1 MDSRKTIVGLY
12 LSAGALVWFLVR
24 TFVQWLNF
32 TFYQVRKLP
41 GIEVAKEI
49 LPVAGAL
56 ITFLVLFRNQKV
68 NEVMVDVISELKKVT
83 WPNVDDVKK
92 STIVVMVCIL
102 LASGI
107 LAFFDLL
114 FGKFVGFLLS

>member
-1 MDSRKTIVGLY
+1 
-12 LSAGALVWFLVR
+12 
-24 TFVQWLNF
+24 
-32 TFYQVRKLP
+32 
-41 GIEVAKEI
+41 
-49 LPVAGAL
+49 
-56 ITFLVLFRNQKV
+56 
-68 NEVMVDVISELKKVT
+68 MVDVISELKKVT